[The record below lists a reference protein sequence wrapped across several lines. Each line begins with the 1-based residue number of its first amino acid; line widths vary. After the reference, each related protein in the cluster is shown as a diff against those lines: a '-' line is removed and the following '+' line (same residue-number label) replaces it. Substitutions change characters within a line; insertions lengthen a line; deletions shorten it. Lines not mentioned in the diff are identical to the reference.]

1 MFSDENLGL
10 IDDSL
15 ELIEQDL
22 GGFEAVKN
30 FSMTFI
36 NGLIT
41 SGDLEGSFVKH
52 LLCPSD
58 DLVPFYKMMSGMKT
72 ESEVK
77 RVTDGTVKRED
88 ALKLIH
94 DIYFCYCASV
104 FQAKDLEKAEC
115 MQEMCYKAGMDIFKT
130 NARIDVQLRVLE
142 NASSKELEQKIMDI
156 TRFYLKANGKLT
168 EENGEAK
175 ELNDEIRKQYG
186 IFVTSAV
193 DKIKGTYTQL
203 FSSGYQVVKPFGI
216 LTPRGILQL
225 HTEKVTLLED
235 PVILG
240 MYRNIQRY
248 LSIETCEGRCFDI
261 EKIVNNSDRLFYF
274 PEKMLELAYGRKLT
288 IPSNDAEGRPYYYST
303 HRKSWQDYY
312 DNELKPYLT
321 NLLYNIVAVV
331 LKRDDCCSMDFFKT
345 ASPEDKTM
353 EFQKVREIVL
363 KLTASLSFCIVV
375 SDWQFVNNRPTSI
388 KLRITNAGGGLLTDE
403 TREFFRP
410 FIDTYL
416 NGMTGSIG
424 YDAMPKALVQ
434 NGVVEYSHCF
444 DALLASAEPLFAFKA
459 LDSLMVNSSGEGRV
473 LSFDNIILGMD
484 ESDNILTS
492 ADSRV
497 RMRGNLCH
505 FITAGSRSGKGVMT
519 FNIMASAIASKK
531 PIFYLDNKP
540 DMSCMMRLLSD
551 DNCFVLNGQIRDTM
565 ADTRGLFS
573 DEALKTAKWN
583 KNIPD
588 YLLKITG
595 VSKED
600 LSQSAYSK
608 FGAMFYLRAVMFVM
622 TIFSLK
628 LVTVNNPDIYDNIG
642 GNDGIFVV
650 FDEYTI
656 FNAKENCMSLFCDGE
671 GLGGKCKGT
680 QIEVLYDKNKKA
692 EEAGKVVASTERVLP
707 ANFYAN
713 RYLTD
718 FNKSVSA
725 ITQMTN
731 AGIKNKE
738 TRISDIFILGQS
750 LDYKPGTPKLIK
762 ESAGTGMNGCSC
774 FLDFLLALPSDAMF
788 GYNSDK
794 SNYMGASEIGSKA
807 SVKLTETARNFC
819 YLPEFNSSVLE
830 QVKVADK
837 SYSDSVTYFKPFLIL
852 NEVDKSQPDYGP
864 FMGQLLSNLKNWG
877 LNVDEVRLR
886 NSGEDG
892 DWRDEIGFLSYLE
905 EAGVSREELK
915 TTLGKS
921 SKIANFILKRIGYK
935 GDWREFIW
943 DLRPEWMFNVDE
955 LAGAVLGNISMED
968 YSNRFGV
975 FYEAFPDAFSSGGD
989 AIKVGDGEKAFSDPE
1004 KGTPGEL
1011 PEEPQIHAGVSGLKG
1026 YTGTSEGEPEGKP
1039 EGDPDGFGSDPEE
1052 LDDIFDSEKEKEG
1065 EPEEE
1070 LGEPEEPKESE
1081 ESKEPDFEPEELDD
1095 IFDSENSKSKGEPD
1109 PSPST
1114 PEEPESD
1121 EPKSGARKASSEGT
1135 ETEEIKSLKQIIHE
1149 QNKQIQELRQMLMS
1163 SMKTPDMSQRVNSKR
1178 EKYRNVDIPED
1189 FESQSNT
1196 VNFNGVDLPYKPYT
1210 RTMDLGL
1217 SLDDYDFTDL
1227 SSSNMRNLRSV
1238 SQIIIREFE
1247 MLFGSLSRITEFM
1260 VMDEMLIV
1268 NGVGFTPKLSQEEID
1283 LLPYDIQDS
1292 VADGRFAMLF
1302 DFDYLKH
1309 FDNLTKL
1316 AFNDPNFV
1324 YDKVRNDMCNK
1335 QKRGFSQRDF
1345 FELIPSLG
1353 YCQIGD
1359 DVMTENDFINNKL
1372 GRSFDNQERRYQIYD
1387 KISNTS
1393 KGIFTN
1399 SGRGLRDTWLD
1410 PTRKLWW
1417 KAASTPL
1424 YIAKGAAGAVGMLG
1438 SAAGRKVSDYN
1449 AARNPNRVRKR
1460 DTIKQSF
1467 KGVFNAFRDLT
1478 SDDDEDIPDEFYDD

>member
-1 MFSDENLGL
+1 MFSDENLSL
-10 IDDSL
+10 IADSL

-22 GGFEAVKN
+22 GGFDAVKN

-36 NGLIT
+36 NGLIA
-41 SGDLEGSFVKH
+41 SGDLSGSFVTH

-77 RVTDGTVKRED
+77 RVTDGAVKRED

-104 FQAKDLEKAEC
+104 FQGKDLEKAEC
-115 MQEMCYKAGMDIFKT
+115 MQEMCYKTGIDIFKK
-130 NARIDVQLRVLE
+130 NVKIDTQIRVLKD
-142 NASSKELEQKIMDI
+142 ASSKELEQKIMDI
-156 TRFYLKANGKLT
+156 TGFYLKANGKLS
-168 EENGEAK
+168 EENSADK
-175 ELNDEIRKQYG
+175 ELHDEVVNQYK

-216 LTPRGILQL
+216 LTPMGILQL
-225 HTEKVTLLED
+225 HTEKVTLVED

-248 LSIETCEGRCFDI
+248 LSIEMCEGRCFDI

-288 IPSNDAEGRPYYYST
+288 VPSNDAEGRPYYYST
-303 HRKSWQDYY
+303 HRKSWKDYY
-312 DNELKPYLT
+312 DNELQPYLT

-331 LKRDDCCSMDFFKT
+331 LKRDNCYSMDFLKT
-345 ASPEDKTM
+345 ASPADKDM

-403 TREFFRP
+403 TRDFFRP

-459 LDSLMVNSSGEGRV
+459 LDSLKVNASGEGRV

-573 DEALKTAKWN
+573 DEALRTAEWN

-588 YLLKITG
+588 YLLKIMG
-595 VSKED
+595 VSKAD

-680 QIEVLYDKNKKA
+680 QIEVLYDKNRKA
-692 EEAGKVVASTERVLP
+692 EEAGKVVASTEQVLP

-750 LDYKPGTPKLIK
+750 LDYKSGTPKLIK

-794 SNYMGASEIGSKA
+794 SNYMGASQIGSKA

-837 SYSDSVTYFKPFLIL
+837 GYSDSAMYFKPFLIL
-852 NEVDKSQPDYGP
+852 NEVDKSQPNYGP
-864 FMGQLLSNLKNWG
+864 FMGQLLSNLRNWG
-877 LNVDEVRLR
+877 LNVDEVKLR

-905 EAGVSREELK
+905 EAGVSGEELK

-955 LAGAVLGNISMED
+955 LAGAVLGNISMTD

-975 FYEAFPDAFSSGGD
+975 FYDAYPDAFGSGGES
-989 AIKVGDGEKAFSDPE
+989 IKVGDGEKAFSDPE
-1004 KGTPGEL
+1004 KGTPGEI
-1011 PEEPQIHAGVSGLKG
+1011 PEEPQIHAGVSGLRG
-1026 YTGTSEGEPEGKP
+1026 YTGEPEEP
-1039 EGDPDGFGSDPEE
+1039 SDGLGSDPEE
-1052 LDDIFDSEKEKEG
+1052 LKDIFDGEDPEEPEEPVKPEAEEAKLGSEPEDLFDGEDPK

-1070 LGEPEEPKESE
+1070 FEPQSVPFEEPKSAPSE
-1081 ESKEPDFEPEELDD
+1081 EPTS
-1095 IFDSENSKSKGEPD
+1095 SSQ
-1109 PSPST
+1109 
-1114 PEEPESD
+1114 SD
-1121 EPKSGARKASSEGT
+1121 ARQPHSEGT
-1135 ETEEIKSLKQIIHE
+1135 ESEEIKSLKQIIHE
-1149 QNKQIQELRQMLMS
+1149 QNKQIQELRQMLMT
-1163 SMKTPDMSQRVNSKR
+1163 SMKTPDMSQRVNSNR

-1189 FESQSNT
+1189 FESHSNT

-1238 SQIIIREFE
+1238 SQLIIREFE

-1324 YDKVRNDMCNK
+1324 YDKVRNDMCSK

-1359 DVMTENDFINNKL
+1359 DIMTENDFVNNKL
-1372 GRSFDNQERRYQIYD
+1372 GRSFDNQERRYQIYN
-1387 KISNTS
+1387 KISSTS
-1393 KGIFTN
+1393 KGMFTN

-1424 YIAKGAAGAVGMLG
+1424 YVAKGAVGAVGMLG

-1449 AARNPNRVRKR
+1449 ASKNPNRVRKR

-1478 SDDDEDIPDEFYDD
+1478 SDEDDEDIPDEFYDD

>member
-10 IDDSL
+10 VTDAL
-15 ELIEQDL
+15 ESIEHDL
-22 GGFEAVKN
+22 GGFDAVKN

-36 NGLIT
+36 NKLIA
-41 SGDLEGSFVKH
+41 SGDLTGSFVKH

-58 DLVPFYKMMSGMKT
+58 DLVPFYMMLSGMKT
-72 ESEVK
+72 ESDVK
-77 RVTDGTVKRED
+77 RVTDGTIKRED

-94 DIYFCYCASV
+94 DVYFCYCASV
-104 FQAKDLEKAEC
+104 FQAKDLANTDY
-115 MQEMCYKAGMDIFKT
+115 MQEMCYKTGVEVFKDSIGSDYT
-130 NARIDVQLRVLE
+130 LRVLE
-142 NASSKELEQKIMDI
+142 NTSSKELEQKIMDI
-156 TRFYLKANGKLT
+156 TKFYLKANGKLK
-168 EENGEAK
+168 EENTEGK
-175 ELNDEIRKQYG
+175 ELYEETKKQYG

-193 DKIKGTYTQL
+193 DKIKDTYTQL

-216 LTPRGILQL
+216 LTPSGILQL
-225 HTEKVTLLED
+225 HTEEVTLIED

-248 LSIETCEGRCFDI
+248 LTIEVCEGRCFDI
-261 EKIVNNSDRLFYF
+261 EKIVNNSGRLFYF

-288 IPSNDAEGRPYYYST
+288 TPSNDAEGRPYYYST
-303 HRKSWQDYY
+303 HRKSWKDYY

-321 NLLYNIVAVV
+321 NLLYNIVAVI
-331 LKRDDCCSMDFFKT
+331 LKRDDCYTMDFFKN
-345 ASPEDKTM
+345 ASPDDKDM

-363 KLTASLSFCIVV
+363 KLATSLSFCIVV

-388 KLRITNAGGGLLTDE
+388 KLRITNAGLLPEE
-403 TREFFRP
+403 TKEFLRP

-424 YDAMPKALVQ
+424 YDAMPKALIQ
-434 NGVVEYSHCF
+434 NGVIEYSHCF

-459 LDSLMVNSSGEGRV
+459 LDSLRANATGAGRV

-551 DNCFVLNGQIRDTM
+551 DNCFVVNGQIRDTM
-565 ADTRGLFS
+565 ADTQGLFS
-573 DEALKTAKWN
+573 DMALRTAQWN

-588 YLLKITG
+588 YLLKIMG
-595 VSKED
+595 VTRGD

-628 LVTVNNPDIYDNIG
+628 LLTVNNPEIYDNIG

-656 FNAKENCMSLFCDGE
+656 FNAKENCMSLFCEGE

-680 QIEVLYDKNKKA
+680 QIEVLYSKVKKA
-692 EEAGKVVASTERVLP
+692 EEAGKPVASTDQILP

-718 FNKSVSA
+718 FNKSFSA

-738 TRISDIFILGQS
+738 TRISDIFILGQN
-750 LDYKPGTPKLIK
+750 LDYKSGTPKLIK
-762 ESAGTGMNGCSC
+762 ESAGTSMNGCSC

-794 SNYMGASEIGSKA
+794 SNYMGASKVGSKA
-807 SVKLTETARNFC
+807 SIKLTETARNFC
-819 YLPEFNSSVLE
+819 YLPEFNTSTLE

-837 SYSDSVTYFKPFLIL
+837 TYSDSVTYFKPFLIL
-852 NEVDKSQPDYGP
+852 NEVDKSQPNYGP
-864 FMGQLLSNLKNWG
+864 FMSQLLSNLKNWG
-877 LNVDEVRLR
+877 LDIDEVKLR

-905 EAGVSREELK
+905 EAGVNREELK
-915 TTLGKS
+915 DTLSKS
-921 SKIANFILKRIGYK
+921 SRIADFILKKIGYK

-943 DLRPEWMFNVDE
+943 DLRPEWMFNIDE
-955 LAGAVLGNISMED
+955 LAGAVLGNISMND
-968 YSNRFGV
+968 FSNRFGL
-975 FYEAFPDAFSSGGD
+975 FYEAFPDAFGSGGEEIRMED
-989 AIKVGDGEKAFSDPE
+989 GTLSSPQGEGTEESFGDSE
-1004 KGTPGEL
+1004 GTS
-1011 PEEPQIHAGVSGLKG
+1011 EPQVQAGVSGLRG
-1026 YTGTSEGEPEGKP
+1026 FNGMPENPDGTVSEEEDSLPEDD
-1039 EGDPDGFGSDPEE
+1039 EEDPDDFFDEDELLGEDENEDGDLLEDDEE
-1052 LDDIFDSEKEKEG
+1052 EEDEEKEDSFSSTSDFISDEDSDLFDD
-1065 EPEEE
+1065 EPV
-1070 LGEPEEPKESE
+1070 GSQEPSYD
-1081 ESKEPDFEPEELDD
+1081 SKEPQ
-1095 IFDSENSKSKGEPD
+1095 SQG
-1109 PSPST
+1109 T
-1114 PEEPESD
+1114 
-1121 EPKSGARKASSEGT
+1121 PKSESEQ
-1135 ETEEIKSLKQIIHE
+1135 IKSLKEIIHE
-1149 QNKQIQELRQMLMS
+1149 QNKQIQELRQLLMS

-1178 EKYRNVDIPED
+1178 EKYRNVDIAED
-1189 FESQSNT
+1189 FTSQPNT
-1196 VNFNGVDLPYKPYT
+1196 VNINGVDLPYKPYT

-1217 SLDDYDFTDL
+1217 SLDNYDFTDL
-1227 SSSNMRNLRSV
+1227 SSSNMRNLRSI
-1238 SQIIIREFE
+1238 SQLIIREFE
-1247 MLFGSLSRITEFM
+1247 MLFGSLDRITEFM

-1283 LLPYDIQDS
+1283 FLPYDIQDS

-1309 FDNLTKL
+1309 FNNLTKL

-1324 YDKVRNDMCNK
+1324 YDKVRNDMCSK

-1359 DVMTENDFINNKL
+1359 DIMTENDFVNNKL
-1372 GRSFDNQERRYQIYD
+1372 GRNFDNQERRYEIYD

-1393 KGIFTN
+1393 RGMWTN

-1424 YIAKGAAGAVGMLG
+1424 YLVKGAVGAAGMASSAV
-1438 SAAGRKVSDYN
+1438 GRKVSDYN
-1449 AARNPNRVRKR
+1449 ARKNPNRVRKR

-1467 KGVFNAFRDLT
+1467 KGVFDAFRDLT
-1478 SDDDEDIPDEFYDD
+1478 SEEDDDIPDEFYDD